1 MTKEVIKG
9 YSNRVTQ
16 ASKSELIVIM
26 YDMATDYLQDSI
38 LQYST
43 SDIIAFRQSLK
54 KAQRVINELTGA
66 LDLNYE
72 ISIELMRLYLYMNK
86 VMLKASIRKEI
97 EEVQVVIKMIEKLR
111 TAFAEV
117 SRQDFSGPVMQ
128 NTQKVYAG
136 LTYSNGGFNQEYQDQ
151 DIRRGFTV

>member
-117 SRQDFSGPVMQ
+117 SKQDFSGPVMQ

>member
-1 MTKEVIKG
+1 MTKEAING
-9 YSNRVTQ
+9 YSYRVTQ
-16 ASKSELIVIM
+16 ASKSELIVIL
-26 YDMATDYLQDSI
+26 YEMAKEYMEESLCA
-38 LQYST
+38 YSNN
-43 SDIIAFRQSLK
+43 DIIEFRDNLK
-54 KAQRVINELTGA
+54 KAQRVINELTGS
-66 LDLNYE
+66 LDMQYQ
-72 ISIELMRLYLYMNK
+72 ISIELMRLYLYMNR

-117 SRQDFSGPVMQ
+117 SKQDFSGPVMK

-136 LTYSNGGFNQEYQDQ
+136 LTYSNGGLNQEYQDQ

>member
-117 SRQDFSGPVMQ
+117 SKQAFSGPVMQ